1 MASKYQ
7 FRSTTLSV
15 RKISDIMAL
24 ERIGEDKIDEYELPA
39 IQEEKKRRVAKKTG
53 ERVLRNLNEVK
64 PRVKK
69 RGTHFG
75 GRLFERRNVSTQTDM
90 EVNNLQVSI

>member
-53 ERVLRNLNEVK
+53 ESVLRNLNEAK
-64 PRVKK
+64 PRVK
-69 RGTHFG
+69 RGTRFG